1 MSIDYTNSFTSYTN
15 VLSCSSGTDLF
26 RAWITESDGYYAK
39 TAVWALRLEVILATT
54 SASDATVTPFSGPT
68 STGSF
73 EANSSTPTSSPNRKP
88 RLGTGPI
95 VGIVVGVVGALLLA
109 GALFFFLRRRQNQHH
124 HTPIPKVSA
133 GGEND
138 ALPEYVGGHGTT
150 TAPTQMTAASSNG
163 LFQPQ
168 PEVRASR

>member
-26 RAWITESDGYYAK
+26 PAWITESDEDYPN
-39 TAVWALRLEVILATT
+39 TAVWAIKLKVILATT
-54 SASDATVTPFSGPT
+54 SASDATFTPLDQPT

-73 EANSSTPTSSPNRKP
+73 EANSSTPTSSPNRKSS
-88 RLGTGPI
+88 LGTGPI

-109 GALFFFLRRRQNQHH
+109 GALFFFLRRRQNRHH

-138 ALPEYVGGHGTT
+138 ALPEYVGGYGTAV
-150 TAPTQMTAASSNG
+150 APAQMTAASSNG